1 MTEYVV
7 KSMFCFLIL
16 YLGYIGVFR
25 NSRNY
30 EINRIVLLFSVLFAL
45 VVPALKVTLES
56 LPAVLIERNA
66 SFQKAMFFQS
76 SLPGSEALTIITKSG
91 YTDLSQIAFAI
102 YMSGCILLGVRFIFN
117 ISLLLIKVYTSEKKD
132 HNGIKL
138 TLIDGLGNPF
148 TFFNTV
154 FISRAIYR
162 ESRIEEELI
171 LHELAHKKQ
180 LHSVDVVLF
189 ELIQVFFW
197 FNPFVY
203 LFKRLVKANH
213 EYLADDFVLKSGVA
227 FSDYSNKLIDYT
239 FRKRITGLASG
250 FNYGFIKSRLLRL
263 SKFNQKRRPA
273 YQLALFI
280 PLIALLFTSTAFR
293 NPIVSI
299 GESKSD
305 KCDGVFYADTIFWS
319 AEAKEIWLKGKMRVK
334 FGQNDFIG
342 DGSFSGFDK
351 GSLLIVDGKKPV
363 LNASIVIAGK
373 KCNVVILNKDEATV
387 KYGTEGNL
395 GAIEVTTSQ

>member
-30 EINRIVLLFSVLFAL
+30 GLNRIVLLFSVLFAL
-45 VVPALKVTLES
+45 VVPALKVTSES
-56 LPAVLIERNA
+56 LPVVLIERNA
-66 SFQKAMFFQS
+66 PFQKAMFFQS
-76 SLPGSEALTIITKSG
+76 SLRGSEALTTIIKSG
-91 YTDLSQIAFAI
+91 SNDLSQIAFAI
-102 YMSGCILLGVRFIFN
+102 YMSGCLLLAVRFIFN
-117 ISLLLIKVYTSEKKD
+117 ISVLLTKAHTSEKKD

-148 TFFNTV
+148 TFFHTV
-154 FISRAIYR
+154 FISRAIYHNAR
-162 ESRIEEELI
+162 LEEELI

-203 LFKRLVKANH
+203 LFKTLVKANH

-227 FSDYSNKLIDYT
+227 CSDYSNKLIDYT
-239 FRKRITGLASG
+239 FRRKVLGIASG
-250 FNYGFIKSRLLRL
+250 FNHGFIKSRLIRL

-273 YQLALFI
+273 YRLTFFI

-293 NPIVSI
+293 NPMVSM
-299 GESKSD
+299 GGSGKS
-305 KCDGVFYADTIFWS
+305 DGVFYANTIFWS
-319 AEAKEIWLKGKMRVK
+319 AGAKEIWLKGKMKVK
-334 FGQNDFIG
+334 FGQNDFTG
-342 DGSFSGFDK
+342 DGSFSVFDK

-363 LNASIVIAGK
+363 LNSSIVITGK
-373 KCNVVILNKDEATV
+373 KCNVAILNKDQATA
-387 KYGTEGNL
+387 KYGAEGNM
-395 GAIEVTTSQ
+395 GAVEVTTSQ